1 MRMEMKS
8 YYWSIGDDNVTIEQE
23 NDATVITQVGNE
35 DETLLLGMTKLL
47 LRRKTMLIGW
57 VMRMMKI
64 LLRIKSY
71 N

>member
-1 MRMEMKS
+1 MEMKS

-35 DETLLLGMTKLL
+35 DEMLLLGMTKLL

>member
-1 MRMEMKS
+1 MEMKS

-23 NDATVITQVGNE
+23 NDATIITQVGNE
-35 DETLLLGMTKLL
+35 DETLQLGMTKLL

>member
-1 MRMEMKS
+1 MEMKS